1 MIRALVLTSVLVT
14 PFLVGC
20 GGASGRPELHKVTGT
35 VTFKAIPVEGAN
47 VTFSCATSPRSA
59 TGATDANGKFSLT
72 TFDTNDGAVVGE
84 HSVTIT
90 KVASGTESGA
100 MSEANAKEMMAKNMG
115 TVNAEKSS
123 ETNNLKMELPTKYAD
138 AKTSGEKRTV
148 SATDANDFKFDLT
161 E

>member
-1 MIRALVLTSVLVT
+1 MIRALVLTLVLTT

-20 GGASGRPELHKVTGT
+20 GGGASGRPDLHKVTGT
-35 VTFKAIPVEGAN
+35 VTFKGSPVEGAN
-47 VTFSCATSPRSA
+47 VTFSSATSPRSA
-59 TGATDANGKFSLT
+59 TGATDASGKFSLT

-84 HSVTIT
+84 HAVTIT
-90 KVASGTESGA
+90 KVASGNESGA

-115 TVNAEKSS
+115 TMGAGKSAETMP
-123 ETNNLKMELPTKYAD
+123 EMELPAKYAD

-148 SATDANDFKFDLT
+148 SASETNDFKFDLT